1 MRIYSNTEDEEL
13 MEEKEDNTP
22 KITDVKAGILS
33 ALENQINNELYN
45 SNLYNYM
52 SNFYSYFG
60 LEGLAEFF
68 KNHAKEELDHA
79 ELIENFLKARGY
91 RLHSYS
97 MIPVKEVMEDGNF
110 KKPLKIFKIA
120 EDETTEAFYKL
131 HAQAEKENDLLA
143 IDFINTM
150 IREQLEEMELART
163 VNHIAELSTDWL
175 AIQDAIVHLQ

>member
-1 MRIYSNTEDEEL
+1 MRIYSKAEDEQL
-13 MEEKEDNTP
+13 TEEIKNENS
-22 KITDVKAGILS
+22 KIEDVKADILS
-33 ALENQINNELYN
+33 ALENQINSELYN
-45 SNLYNYM
+45 ANLYNYM

-60 LEGLAEFF
+60 LEGLSEFF

-91 RLHSYS
+91 RLNSYS

-110 KKPLKIFKIA
+110 KKPLEIFQKA
-120 EDETTEAFYKL
+120 ENETTEAFYKL
-131 HAQAEKENDLLA
+131 HAQDEKENDLLD
-143 IDFINTM
+143 IDFIYTM

-163 VNHIAELSTDWL
+163 VNQIAKLSTDWL